1 MTEGR
6 NRAETRIPTG
16 PRRRLHSRGT
26 FDGCDEIEE
35 ASVVSGELVVPGCDT
50 SEVFDLV
57 EEAFDEITFFV
68 EMGVEAAPLRGCSA
82 PRDDWFCAAGGDG
95 VHGALPVISLVR
107 ENMSGLQ
114 SVEQAFDL
122 GDVVALS
129 ACQEEADRVTQSI
142 GSSMDL
148 GAQAAF

>member
-1 MTEGR
+1 MFDFFFLMIR
-6 NRAETRIPTG
+6 RPPRSTRT
-16 PRRRLHSRGT
+16 
-26 FDGCDEIEE
+26 
-35 ASVVSGELVVPGCDT
+35 DT
-50 SEVFDLV
+50 LFPYTTLFRSEVFDLV

-82 PRDDWFCAAGGDG
+82 PRDDWLCAAGGDG
-95 VHGALPVISLVR
+95 AHGALPVISLVR

-129 ACQEEADRVTQSI
+129 ACQEEADRVTQSV